1 MWQDDEISRLLGTLG
16 PVTKYQRPG
25 VDVPFDGAEPSLRD
39 RTVPTAPYAPDNRVA
54 PNSVFDSVVDVPRLP
69 QPSGFALANKFNQSQ
84 QNPIGSM
91 ASSADMDAARRQQ
104 AQSAWN
110 QGAGSDQWQPPLNS
124 MLPGNYVPPPSS
136 GTPQPAS
143 MYSDFVGPQYD
154 RNAQQ
159 AMAGPRMDSSVN
171 GLLPAAEGWNG
182 SQASPY
188 AALDNFMSRDPVHT
202 LGVNGFRTG
211 SSNAS
216 VDYSGPMQRQQAIRN
231 NMDIE
236 AMLGRQDIARGAN
249 QLDAMR
255 FMLASQDRQDAVRQR
270 RQHDFD
276 VQFSHLLPGQR
287 TPFIEEASRNGILSP
302 EAGSNLLHDDL
313 FDVAKKAAGGLD
325 PTTGRPKDI
334 DKMVGVLAQ
343 AYSTGKYNKFDVIR
357 RLQSLGITGNYLDKY
372 VSDPAMKPFVD
383 ALTVPRKAEGF
394 WENLNRLI
402 P

>member
-91 ASSADMDAARRQQ
+91 TSSADIEAARRQQ
-104 AQSAWN
+104 AQAAWN
-110 QGAGSDQWQPPLNS
+110 QGAGSNQWQPPLNS

-216 VDYSGPMQRQQAIRN
+216 VDYSGPMQRQRTIRN
-231 NMDIE
+231 NMDME
-236 AMLGRQDIARGAN
+236 AMLGRQDIARNAN

-255 FMLASQDRQDAVRQR
+255 FMLASQDRQDAIRQR
-270 RQHDFD
+270 RLHDFSA
-276 VQFSHLLPGQR
+276 QFPRIPIGQR
-287 TPFIEEASRNGILSP
+287 GPWIAEAEGNGIIDPKVASDLR
-302 EAGSNLLHDDL
+302 HDDL
-313 FDVAKKAAGGLD
+313 FSIAERASGGIDRETL
-325 PTTGRPKDI
+325 RPKDT
-334 DKMVGVLAQ
+334 DKFFRELARGFT
-343 AYSTGKYNKFDVIR
+343 SGKYDKFEVIR
-357 RLQSLGITGNYLDKY
+357 RLQGMGITANSMDYLAK
-372 VSDPAMKPFVD
+372 DPATKPFID
-383 ALTVPRKAEGF
+383 AISQPREAQGF
-394 WENLNRLI
+394 WEKLNRFI